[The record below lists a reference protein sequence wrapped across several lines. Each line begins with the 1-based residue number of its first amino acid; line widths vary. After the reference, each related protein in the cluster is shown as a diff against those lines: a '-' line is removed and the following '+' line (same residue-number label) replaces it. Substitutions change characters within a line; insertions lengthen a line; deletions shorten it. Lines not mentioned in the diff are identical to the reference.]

1 MCSIF
6 VTNHYYYEEWKI
18 LCSTFLLQHTY
29 IYFPMDTC
37 IVNLLSLMKPKLVL
51 TGEGANSETF
61 DALMSLFEES
71 NTDSPVSTR

>member
-1 MCSIF
+1 
-6 VTNHYYYEEWKI
+6 
-18 LCSTFLLQHTY
+18 
-29 IYFPMDTC
+29 MDTC

-71 NTDSPVSTR
+71 SATSPVSDR